1 VSTGLISLPSA
12 HGNGSSSLALLPLPS
27 LRSATGPASHRA
39 TAHAALASSLSLS
52 HPLTRG
58 TRPSGPSSTSG
69 QRRKCRVVARASQP
83 RCHHLAPA
91 MRQGSRRSFQTP
103 HHLSSLLSL
112 SLLLLP
118 RHAAASSPRRTA
130 MDEPELSQPHR
141 GQARTVAN

>member
-39 TAHAALASSLSLS
+39 TAHAALASSLSLRS
-52 HPLTRG
+52 LTRG

-83 RCHHLAPA
+83 RCHHLAPT
-91 MRQGSRRSFQTP
+91 MRQGSRRSFPDSTP
-103 HHLSSLLSL
+103 PLLPPLSL
-112 SLLLLP
+112 SLLTAPPSTCGSELT
-118 RHAAASSPRRTA
+118 SSY
-130 MDEPELSQPHR
+130 HH
-141 GQARTVAN
+141 G